1 MSASRTHRPPAH
13 RSQAPEPEARRFG
26 SRHVNGV
33 KRPCQH
39 GMQAYECTK
48 CKDKAAAANEDDPA
62 RCALPPTLSPLVSP
76 REPLD
81 SPGMAGP
88 AAPPRTFLEPIDEK
102 NFRTDISTWCPGA
115 AAPNPMPSTLA
126 RKRSSETIPA
136 PAPVLQAAAPTAA
149 FSLIYADGY
158 SSRSSSACGS
168 HLHNLLQGGSRS
180 SLPSAASATS
190 TTCTR
195 TEVQLLVSQ
204 LADAEERNAELEA
217 RNASLSRAKAY
228 LSRANA
234 SLSRANASLSHEN
247 DRLRQGHQQLDHM
260 TVVLDNS
267 VLRNEAEVQRKDD
280 TIEMLRRQVQELEGQ
295 VKELEATARASPTTS
310 PPSDSMRERALKAQ
324 GAITVEVQQR
334 FCGHTGMTDIGV
346 LLKGVG
352 TDPSIRNPATHVE
365 LLKAE
370 PLSAVSC
377 TSSGSS
383 SSSSSPTAYLP
394 GTKSVWKVRDYV
406 QEQQQ
411 QKQQQ
416 QQQQQQ
422 KRKLKQKQQQR
433 QKQASVATVPTYIA
447 KVTPFH
453 SPERI
458 EELQQGT
465 FTAAHAGSG
474 RIMTVPVP
482 WSEASK
488 ELITTTAMDRAA
500 RHCSPGA
507 HGPFLAPLQ
516 HLVRPCSQVG
526 GPLDVG
532 YDLELV
538 VLYEYCAGGDAVEV
552 VEEAVGAV
560 LRLGGSVKEA
570 AAAGAEVAWG
580 ATAASLRQMQI
591 VHKLG
596 CVVSGETQ
604 LGTAPF
610 QAVCCT
616 CIGQASLLL
625 RAA

>member
-1 MSASRTHRPPAH
+1 MNRIK
-13 RSQAPEPEARRFG
+13 RS
-26 SRHVNGV
+26 
-33 KRPCQH
+33 CQH
-39 GMQAYECTK
+39 GMQDYECTK

-76 REPLD
+76 REPLN
-81 SPGMAGP
+81 SPGMAAP
-88 AAPPRTFLEPIDEK
+88 AAPPRTFLESIDEK
-102 NFRTDISTWCPGA
+102 TFRTDISTWCPGA
-115 AAPNPMPSTLA
+115 AAPNPTPSTLA
-126 RKRSSETIPA
+126 RKPSSETIPA

-149 FSLIYADGY
+149 FSLIDADDY

-168 HLHNLLQGGSRS
+168 HLHAMLQGGSRS
-180 SLPSAASATS
+180 SLLSAATTTS

-204 LADAEERNAELEA
+204 LADAEARKAELEA
-217 RNASLSRAKAY
+217 RNASLSRA
-228 LSRANA
+228 NA
-234 SLSRANASLSHEN
+234 SLSREN

-260 TVVLDNS
+260 TNVLDGS
-267 VLRNEAEVQRKDD
+267 VLRNEAEVQHKDD
-280 TIEMLRRQVQELEGQ
+280 TIEMLRRQLRELEDQ
-295 VKELEATARASPTTS
+295 YNELEATARASPTTS
-310 PPSDSMRERALKAQ
+310 QPSDSMRERALKAQ
-324 GAITVEVQQR
+324 GAITEEVQQR

-526 GPLDVG
+526 GPLDAG

-560 LRLGGSVKEA
+560 LRRGGSVEEA

-580 ATAASLRQMQI
+580 ATAGTLRQMQI

-596 CVVSGETQ
+596 YVVSGETQ
-604 LGTAPF
+604 LALHAPCK
-610 QAVCCT
+610 AVCCT
-616 CIGQASLLL
+616 CIGQASLLPPAVAWYVCIDAQHRL
-625 RAA
+625 ALIACTGSSTHS